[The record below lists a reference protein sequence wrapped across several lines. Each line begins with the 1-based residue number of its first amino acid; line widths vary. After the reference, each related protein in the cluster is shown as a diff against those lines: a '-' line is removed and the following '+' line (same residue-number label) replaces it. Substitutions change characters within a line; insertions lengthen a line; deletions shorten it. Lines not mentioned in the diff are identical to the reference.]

1 MQSERDITFY
11 QWVFHR
17 NLTNLVDLLGD
28 KIYTTET
35 SMIGGV
41 GIQQTFCDVQPLVN
55 EMGIEDRFF
64 KNKE

>member
-1 MQSERDITFY
+1 MQSELDIISFP
-11 QWVFHR
+11 WVTHR
-17 NLTNLVDLLGD
+17 NLLNLIVLSGD

-41 GIQQTFCDVQPLVN
+41 GIQQTFCDDQPLMN
-55 EMGIEDRFF
+55 KMGIEDRFF